1 MHDAAQRHGRVP
13 SDAGTN
19 FISFGKT
26 FLTIGRRY
34 WRPRQ
39 QASAWPQKSRHQQKK
54 KMAANESAKVE
65 PVRSRAI
72 FLVPIASKH
81 KQAVAPQAAV
91 VCYVHRDG
99 SCKPY

>member
-1 MHDAAQRHGRVP
+1 VAAKERAPAKEKDGCKRVCEGG
-13 SDAGTN
+13 AGP
-19 FISFGKT
+19 I
-26 FLTIGRRY
+26 
-34 WRPRQ
+34 
-39 QASAWPQKSRHQQKK
+39 A
-54 KMAANESAKVE
+54 
-65 PVRSRAI
+65 AI